1 MKKDIYFPKVEG
13 ISVCVI
19 HEKSEDFLN
28 QKVWNVYLINETR
41 SILENVMVSSTGYI
55 EQING
60 EKKSSSTLRHYFK
73 DVKARSFVKIESI
86 IEQVF
91 QLNNEY
97 WVSFYKN
104 NSIFD
109 KKFIFLP
116 ESIQEKNFTE
126 IPIIKQQGVWIK

>member
-1 MKKDIYFPKVEG
+1 MKKDILFPKVEG
-13 ISVCVI
+13 VSVCVI
-19 HEKSEDFLN
+19 QENSVDFPD

-41 SILENVMVSSTGYI
+41 TILENVMVSSTGYI
-55 EQING
+55 EQLNG

-73 DVKARSFVKIESI
+73 TVKARSYVKIEPI

-104 NSIFD
+104 NSLFD

-116 ESIQEKNFTE
+116 ESIDEKYFTD
-126 IPIIKQQGVWIK
+126 IAIINQKGIWIK

>member
-1 MKKDIYFPKVEG
+1 MKKDILFPKAEG
-13 ISVCVI
+13 VSVCVV
-19 HEKSEDFLN
+19 HEKSEDFPD
-28 QKVWNVYLINETR
+28 QKVWNVYLINESRT
-41 SILENVMVSSTGYI
+41 ILENVMVSSTGYI
-55 EQING
+55 EQFNG

-73 DVKARSFVKIESI
+73 DVKARSFIKIEPI

-104 NSIFD
+104 NSLFD

-116 ESIQEKNFTE
+116 ESIHEKNFTD
-126 IPIIKQQGVWIK
+126 IPIIKQKGVWIK